1 MAHRGGRYAS
11 HAILRRRCAFRR
23 ASRSRKANS
32 AARRYEFLTLFM
44 NIAIIAAAGAG
55 TRMASDRPKQ
65 FLLLAGTPLIIHTLR
80 VFEQCESIDEVI
92 VVLPA
97 AESAGFLS
105 LAAKYGLR
113 KVSRVVP
120 GGVTRADSVKR
131 GLMAIRA
138 ATAEIVAVH
147 DGVRPFVT
155 VEEIDAV
162 VAAARTDGAAI
173 LVAPVTDTIKQV
185 RDGHVMQSL
194 DRGELRRALTPQC
207 FQYELLRE
215 AYQTADVT
223 DPSVT
228 DESVLVE
235 KLGIPISVIDGN
247 PRNIKITTVED
258 LVMAEAI
265 LKVSTDYADYTEF

>member
-1 MAHRGGRYAS
+1 
-11 HAILRRRCAFRR
+11 
-23 ASRSRKANS
+23 
-32 AARRYEFLTLFM
+32 M

-65 FLLLAGTPLIIHTLR
+65 FLLLAGTPVIIHTLK
-80 VFEQCESIDEVI
+80 VFEQCESIQEVI

-105 LAAKYGLR
+105 LAAKFGLR

-131 GLMAIRA
+131 GLLAIRA
-138 ATAEIVAVH
+138 ATAEIVVVH

-155 VEEIDAV
+155 AEEIDAV
-162 VAAARTDGAAI
+162 VAAAKSDGAAI

-185 RDGHVMQSL
+185 RDRFIVRTL

-207 FQYELLRE
+207 FRYELLRQ
-215 AYQTADVT
+215 AYQTADVA

-235 KLGIPISVIDGN
+235 KLGVPISVIDGN

-258 LVMAEAI
+258 LAIAEVI
-265 LKVSTDYADYTEF
+265 LATASVDY